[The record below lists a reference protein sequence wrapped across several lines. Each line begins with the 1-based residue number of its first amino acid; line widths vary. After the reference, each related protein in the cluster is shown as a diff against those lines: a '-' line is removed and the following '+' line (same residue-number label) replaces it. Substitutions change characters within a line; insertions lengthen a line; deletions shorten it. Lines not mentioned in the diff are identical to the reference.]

1 MDDDVTVRVAG
12 DADAGGIAALRRA
25 WTEESLARTT
35 ADAGFGERFAGW
47 HAAESGR
54 RVSVVA
60 ERAGALVGMVHLA
73 VFERMPAPER
83 AASRWG
89 YLANAYVRTGHRDG
103 GIGAAMVDLLLRQA
117 RELGC
122 VRVVL
127 APSERSVPF
136 YERVGF
142 GPATML
148 MATVLREP

>member
-1 MDDDVTVRVAG
+1 MDDDVTVRIAG
-12 DADAGGIAALRRA
+12 PLDSGGIAALRRA
-25 WTEESLARTT
+25 WTEESLGRAAT
-35 ADAGFGERFAGW
+35 DPEFGERFAGW
-47 HAAESGR
+47 HAVESGR

-60 ERAGALVGMVHLA
+60 EWDGALVGMVHLA

-83 AASRWG
+83 MASRWG
-89 YLANAYVRTGHRDG
+89 YLANAYVRPEHRDG
-103 GIGAAMVDLLLRQA
+103 GIGAAMVDLLLRRA

-136 YERVGF
+136 YERAGF

-148 MATVLREP
+148 MAAVLGP